1 MFQTDFYT
9 YNDIGTLLAK
19 CEKYTDKV
27 INCRTIGILES
38 EGGRFLLKE
47 VRGRYLIV
55 NSF

>member
-27 INCRTIGILES
+27 TNCRTIGILES